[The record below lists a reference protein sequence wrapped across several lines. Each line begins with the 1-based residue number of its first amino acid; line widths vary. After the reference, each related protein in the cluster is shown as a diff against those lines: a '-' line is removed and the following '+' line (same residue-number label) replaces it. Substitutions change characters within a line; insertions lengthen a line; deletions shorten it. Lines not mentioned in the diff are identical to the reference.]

1 MNIENEKIPYDLL
14 SEQQPVEKVAE
25 LKQSDNWFD
34 YLPTAG
40 KHFVGRKDLIEEWTN
55 YIKGE

>member
-40 KHFVGRKDLIEEWTN
+40 KNIL
-55 YIKGE
+55 